1 MAKKALITGIT
12 GQDGSYLAEFLLD
25 KGYDVHGI
33 IRRSSVDFRERIAHL
48 EGHERFHLHYGDLGD
63 SMSIMGLVSKVR
75 PDEIYNLAAKSH
87 VQVSFD
93 APEFTADVDAVG
105 VTRILEA
112 VRLSGLA
119 DTCRIYQASTS
130 ELYGKVE
137 EVPQNENTPFH
148 PYSPYAVAKLYGY
161 WIIKEYREAYNMF
174 CCSGILFNHESER
187 RGETFVTR
195 KITLAA
201 SRIAQGKQDKLYLGN
216 LSSLRD
222 WGYAKD
228 YVECMWLIL
237 QNDKPED
244 FVIAT
249 GVQHSV
255 REFAQLAFHYAGI
268 EIEFKGEGADEKGYD
283 KKTGKVL
290 IEVSP
295 DFYRPTDVVNLWG
308 DPSKAKTKL
317 GWNPQTTSFEDLV
330 RIMVEHD
337 MQKVA
342 VERANEHVKFN
353 LAEFLEKGID
363 K

>member
-1 MAKKALITGIT
+1 MRKALITGVT
-12 GQDGSYLAEFLLD
+12 GQDGSYLSEFLIE
-25 KGYDVHGI
+25 KGYEVHGI

-48 EGHERFHLHYGDLGD
+48 EGHERFHLHYGDLAD
-63 SMSIMGLVSKVR
+63 SMSLVKIIGIVR
-75 PDEIYNLAAKSH
+75 PDEIYNLAAQSH

-93 APEFTADVDAVG
+93 VPEATADVDAMG
-105 VTRILEA
+105 VLRILEA
-112 VRLSGLA
+112 VRVCGLA

-137 EVPQNENTPFH
+137 EVPQSETTPFH
-148 PYSPYAVAKLYGY
+148 PYSPYAVAKQYGF
-161 WIIKEYREAYNMF
+161 WITKEYREAYHMF

-201 SRIAQGKQDKLYLGN
+201 ARIAQGRQDKLYLGN

-228 YVECMWLIL
+228 YVECMWRIL
-237 QNDKPED
+237 QNDRPED

-255 REFAQLAFHYAGI
+255 REFATLAFRYAGI
-268 EIEFKGEGADEKGYD
+268 EIEWLGEGMDEKGID
-283 KKTGKVL
+283 KSNGMV
-290 IEVSP
+290 IVEVSP
-295 DFYRPTDVVNLWG
+295 DFYRPTDVINLLG
-308 DPSKAKTKL
+308 DPSKAKREL
-317 GWNPQTTSFEDLV
+317 GWNPTKTSFEDLV

-337 MQKVA
+337 MEQAAIECAK
-342 VERANEHVKFN
+342 ERIKIN
-353 LAEFLEKGID
+353 
-363 K
+363 